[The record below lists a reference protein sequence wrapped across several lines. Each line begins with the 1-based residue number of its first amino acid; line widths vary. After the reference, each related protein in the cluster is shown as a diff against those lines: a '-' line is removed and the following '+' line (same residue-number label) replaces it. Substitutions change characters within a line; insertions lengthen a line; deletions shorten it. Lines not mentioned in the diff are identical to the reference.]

1 MIEILGIRTGVDEG
15 EEGDESSDEEGNYAF
30 VAGGGG
36 EEEEGRRFH
45 SKRRSLSTGGGG
57 GGGGKN
63 GVRKERER
71 DWSGGGVDRDD
82 GYSNTSSSVGGGGGS
97 TGDSPYR
104 DDLPLRSSSTL
115 KLGSMRR
122 GGSNMGAKSGRFGS
136 VSAPTSD
143 LSSSSSD
150 SDPDILPSA
159 QSAIDLT
166 SKNPGGGGAG
176 TEGGSDRV
184 FANGKW
190 FTVLDE
196 TYLLPVFSNA
206 TASRKQSAKKAML
219 KAKRSS
225 FAVDRSSGD
234 LGGDD
239 SFDGGNGSPYPG
251 TGSNHQV
258 NPSFSVRP
266 PFCQSVFARVR

>member
-1 MIEILGIRTGVDEG
+1 
-15 EEGDESSDEEGNYAF
+15 
-30 VAGGGG
+30 
-36 EEEEGRRFH
+36 
-45 SKRRSLSTGGGG
+45 
-57 GGGGKN
+57 
-63 GVRKERER
+63 
-71 DWSGGGVDRDD
+71 
-82 GYSNTSSSVGGGGGS
+82 
-97 TGDSPYR
+97 
-104 DDLPLRSSSTL
+104 
-115 KLGSMRR
+115 
-122 GGSNMGAKSGRFGS
+122 MGAKSGRFGS

-225 FAVDRSSGD
+225 FAVDRSSED

-239 SFDGGNGSPYPG
+239 SFDGGNGSPYLG

-258 NPSFSVRP
+258 NPSFSVRRISFRRASVMVAHELLYCSAGHP
-266 PFCQSVFARVR
+266 LFPRCAGALFPHSPRFIIRSFPSFRISASSPETTRLAHVPFDRPRPQPFFILCPRLSELSHAFTGHFSCSIIDCSGSQQWRRSCE